1 MRFIAFNAKFG
12 CNRNI
17 FLQKSVYKLL
27 TDNELV
33 YILLTIKMKLA
44 IRFDACAACDEVL
57 ETGFWFCQF
66 HQVFNRRLSEL
77 PKAFNFFAFSEGY
90 PLPAKKD
97 IPKLCA
103 MKMNEAIRFNRWWW
117 GSRT

>member
-1 MRFIAFNAKFG
+1 MTI
-12 CNRNI
+12 
-17 FLQKSVYKLL
+17 
-27 TDNELV
+27 NELES
-33 YILLTIKMKLA
+33 ILFTIKMKLA

-77 PKAFNFFAFSEGY
+77 PEAFIFFVFSKSD
-90 PLPAKKD
+90 PLPSKKD
-97 IPKLCA
+97 IPKLCG
-103 MKMNEAIRFNRWWW
+103 MKMKSAIRFNRWWW

>member
-1 MRFIAFNAKFG
+1 MRFIAFKAEFG
-12 CNRNI
+12 RNCNI
-17 FLQKSVYKLL
+17 FLQKSYSNLL

-77 PKAFNFFAFSEGY
+77 TEAFIFLSFLKATPCQPKKTFLNYA
-90 PLPAKKD
+90 P
-97 IPKLCA
+97 
-103 MKMNEAIRFNRWWW
+103 
-117 GSRT
+117 

>member
-1 MRFIAFNAKFG
+1 MRFIAFKAEFG
-12 CNRNI
+12 RNCNI
-17 FLQKSVYKLL
+17 FLQKSYSNLL

-77 PKAFNFFAFSEGY
+77 SEAFNFFAFSVGY
-90 PLPAKKD
+90 PLPSKKD

-103 MKMNEAIRFNRWWW
+103 MKMNEAIRFNLWWW